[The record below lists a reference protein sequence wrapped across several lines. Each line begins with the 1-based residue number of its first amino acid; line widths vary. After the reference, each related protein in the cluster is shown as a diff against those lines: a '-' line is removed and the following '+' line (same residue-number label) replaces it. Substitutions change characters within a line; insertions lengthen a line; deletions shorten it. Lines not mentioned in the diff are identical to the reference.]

1 MRDMSGTISQ
11 NAHKKESKHPDIK
24 GKCSINGQEYNIGG
38 WLKQSQSGDEFYSL
52 SFSVREANHPK
63 EEIKAK
69 PMFSG
74 KPKPQEDFHNDE
86 VPF

>member
-1 MRDMSGTISQ
+1 MSGTISQ

-24 GKCSINGQEYNIGG
+24 GKCSINCQEYNIGG